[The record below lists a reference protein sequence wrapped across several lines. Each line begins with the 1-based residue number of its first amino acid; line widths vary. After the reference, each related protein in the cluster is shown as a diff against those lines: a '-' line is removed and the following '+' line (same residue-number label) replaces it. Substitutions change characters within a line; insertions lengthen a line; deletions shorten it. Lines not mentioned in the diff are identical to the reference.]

1 MFKSRWDPAERGG
14 QSKFWEKTYLIG
26 PNVKQDGISWA
37 GRGLLSAQLCAC
49 GRALQQV
56 VGLLGT
62 RWAP

>member
-1 MFKSRWDPAERGG
+1 MCFSPDGILLSAEDKINSG
-14 QSKFWEKTYLIG
+14 KTYLIG
-26 PNVKQDGISWA
+26 LNVKQDGISWA
-37 GRGLLSAQLCAC
+37 GCGLLSAQLCLC